1 MNLKNAVLIVSLAVA
16 IFSTTYLLKSG
27 CRGPGPQPGAPA
39 VSVTPITDPET
50 LSNLPPLPN
59 HEKPVSA
66 IPVPVPT
73 PKPGHIIQPAVV
85 MSDAGNTFIVY
96 TDRIDWGLRFD
107 PKASLGISTD
117 LLLGVDVSFFTWWR
131 LNADAVVFLPI
142 RSDLDFTRTRAGL
155 GLSGQLSANTSVG
168 LAYLV
173 DLADR
178 RTWAAFVS
186 LKF

>member
-1 MNLKNAVLIVSLAVA
+1 MNLKNTVLIVSLAVA

-27 CRGPGPQPGAPA
+27 CHGPGPQPGAPA
-39 VSVTPITDPET
+39 VSVTPITDPGM
-50 LSNLPPLPN
+50 LANLPPLPN
-59 HEKPVSA
+59 HENPVSS
-66 IPVPVPT
+66 IPVPLPT
-73 PKPGHIIQPAVV
+73 PKPGHVIQPAVV
-85 MSDAGNTFIVY
+85 VSDAGNTFVVY
-96 TDRIDWGLRFD
+96 TDRIDWGLRFE

-142 RSDLDFTRTRAGL
+142 RSDFDFTRTRAGL
-155 GLSGQLSANTSVG
+155 GVSGQLSSNTSAG